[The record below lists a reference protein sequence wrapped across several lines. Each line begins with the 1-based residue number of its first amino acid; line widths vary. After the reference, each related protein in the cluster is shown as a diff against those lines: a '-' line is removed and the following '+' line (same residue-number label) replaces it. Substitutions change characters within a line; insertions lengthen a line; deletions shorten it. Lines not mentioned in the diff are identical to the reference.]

1 MKFWQPVTTLLIA
14 LVVAAVGGL
23 LADRSLSAAET
34 RVSALA
40 EETHFH
46 GIAVDPA
53 DPSRI
58 YLATHHG
65 FYAIARDGSASR
77 ISATRDDFMGFV
89 PHPLDPSLLYA
100 SGHPKSGGN
109 LGIIASRDGGKS
121 WTKLADGVGGPVD
134 FHQMDVS
141 KADPKVIYGVHRGL
155 QVSKD
160 GGRTWA
166 SAGSAPEG
174 VIDLA
179 ASAKDID
186 TVYAATRNRLLK
198 SVDGGR
204 SWVAAHVIRRPA
216 TMVHVEPNGNVYAF
230 LIGHGLV
237 RAAEP
242 NLNWRNLTDG
252 FGEAYV
258 LHMAVDPT
266 DDRMLYLVTFD
277 PQTRRQAIL
286 ESRDGGEVWTTLGG
300 GGE

>member
-1 MKFWQPVTTLLIA
+1 MKFWKPYYTFLIA
-14 LVVAAVGGL
+14 SIVATAGGL
-23 LADRSLSAAET
+23 PADRSLSAAET
-34 RVSALA
+34 TVSALA
-40 EETHFH
+40 KESHFH

-65 FYAIARDGSASR
+65 FYAVATDGGASR
-77 ISATRDDFMGFV
+77 ISSTQDDFMGFS

-141 KADPKVIYGVHRGL
+141 KVDPTVIYGVHRGL

-160 GGRTWA
+160 GGRSWA
-166 SAGSAPEG
+166 RAGPAPEG
-174 VIDLA
+174 IIDLA

-186 TVYAATRNRLLK
+186 TIYAATRSRLLK

-204 SWVAAHVIRRPA
+204 SWAAAHVIRRPA
-216 TMVHVEPNGNVYAF
+216 TMVHVEPNGSVYAF
-230 LIGHGLV
+230 LIGYGLV
-237 RAAEP
+237 RASEP
-242 NLNWRNLTDG
+242 NLNWRNVNSG
-252 FGEAYV
+252 FGETYV

-266 DDRMLYLVTFD
+266 DDRTLYVVTFD
-277 PQTRRQAIL
+277 SQTRVQAIL
-286 ESRDGGEVWTTLGG
+286 ASRDGGEIWTTLGG
-300 GGE
+300 GGK